1 MSSAAGKHLDREL
14 GLFSVF
20 SISMGAMMS
29 SGIFVLPLIAALEV
43 GPGVAAAYLLAG
55 IAVIPAVLTKAEL
68 ASAMPIA
75 GGTYI
80 YVDRSM
86 GSWVGTITGLGTWL
100 SLVAKTSFAL
110 LGLGA
115 YLQLFSAISTLPLAI
130 AMLVGLIGLNLLG
143 ASRASLVQRIIVL
156 ACLVA
161 LAGFA
166 AGGGPSVQPENLQP
180 LFTHGWRGVVAGA
193 GLVIVSYAGVTKV
206 CSVAEEVHRPEVNLP
221 LGMILAQV
229 TAMVIYT
236 VVATVITGNLDL
248 STFASAHGPAGH
260 PPAELLTPVAT
271 AAEAFWGRPGVVGM
285 AITAAAGLLSMSNA
299 GIMAS
304 SRYPFAM
311 ARDGLMPKALAAM
324 HPRLGTPVVSILFT
338 GAITLLA
345 VVALPVEELAHLAS
359 AFTLFVFCLVNLAL
373 VGLRESGAR
382 WYRPSFRAP
391 LYPWLPLSGV
401 AIGVVLLSY
410 MGSTAVIAVVAA
422 TVGGTLW
429 YFLFA
434 RARSERG
441 SVISHLWADRAKV
454 ETEQFEAEEAAPAER
469 RPGRVLTPVFD
480 NQPTPIRLVHL
491 AAAFVDEGSV
501 LEVMRVEEV
510 PDQTALGAM
519 LGSDSDLEALEAE
532 AREAAGDLHV
542 ELSFH
547 DLLTHNA
554 KQALFHRAEATRADW
569 IVAPW
574 PEPRNLAAWVRHP
587 LAWWADAPP
596 CDHAQFLDRGRDPL
610 RRILLLVQP
619 GPYDTLLVHVADR
632 LARATDGEIT
642 LFSAATPPEAY
653 RAYHEELARLCE
665 VPVHSEVHDVSP
677 DRLVSFVTG
686 LTPVFDLLILGAE
699 AERGLD
705 ALTKDSRVDRL
716 AAGAA
721 SSVLRIKA
729 PRHRVYPYVDR
740 RGLEGE
746 VLEDDDLVVGVGLR
760 AASQAELFAQVAAAM
775 ADDTAPASVVEA
787 ALWERERKQ
796 STALATGLM
805 VSTGTHP
812 EFGRARAGVFTVA
825 RPVRFGGPDRHRVDV
840 CLVALAPPGQRN
852 RQLWLIHELYPL
864 LSEPEA
870 LEAVRAATT
879 AEELRRLLTPS
890 RTAEAS

>member
-1 MSSAAGKHLDREL
+1 MDTPGGKHLDREL

-29 SGIFVLPLIAALEV
+29 SGIFVLPLIAAMEV

-55 IAVIPAVLTKAEL
+55 VAVIPAVLTKAEL

-86 GSWVGTITGLGTWL
+86 GPWVGTITGLGTWL

-110 LGLGA
+110 VGLGA
-115 YLQLFSAISTLPLAI
+115 YLQLFSAISTLPLAVT
-130 AMLVGLIGLNLLG
+130 MLVGLVGLNLLG
-143 ASRASLVQRIIVL
+143 ASRASFVQRIIVL

-166 AGGGPSVQPENLQP
+166 AGGAPAVEPENLEP
-180 LFTHGWRGVVAGA
+180 LFTHGWQGVVAGA

-206 CSVAEEVHRPEVNLP
+206 CSVAEEVRRPEVNLP

-248 STFASAHGPAGH
+248 GAFAGHGEGGH

-271 AAEAFWGRPGVVGM
+271 AAEAFWGRPGVIAM

-311 ARDGLMPKALAAM
+311 ARDGLMPTVLAAR
-324 HPRLGTPVVSILFT
+324 HPKLGTPIVSILFT
-338 GAITLLA
+338 GAVTLLA
-345 VVALPVEELAHLAS
+345 VTALPVEELAHLAS

-373 VGLRESGAR
+373 VALRESGAR
-382 WYRPSFRAP
+382 WYRPAFRTP

-401 AIGVVLLSY
+401 AVGVLLLAY
-410 MGSTAVIAVVAA
+410 MGNTALVAVVAA
-422 TVGGTLW
+422 TVGGTHW
-429 YFLFA
+429 YFLYA
-434 RARSERG
+434 RRRAQRG
-441 SVISHLWADRAKV
+441 SVVSHVWGEHARV
-454 ETEQFEAEEAAPAER
+454 ETEQFEAEESEPSAQR
-469 RPGRVLTPVFD
+469 RVITPVFD
-480 NQPTPIRLVHL
+480 NQPARKRLVHL

-519 LGSDSDLEALEAE
+519 LGSDPDLQALEAE

-542 ELSFH
+542 DLTFH

-574 PEPRNLAAWVRHP
+574 PEPRGLAAWIRHP
-587 LAWWADAPP
+587 LAWWADDPP
-596 CDHAQFLDRGRDPL
+596 CDHAQFLDRGQSAL
-610 RRILLLVQP
+610 RRILVLVQP
-619 GPYDTLLVHVADR
+619 GPYDTVLVHVADR
-632 LARATDGEIT
+632 LARAAGGELT
-642 LFSAATPPEAY
+642 LFSAAREVEAY
-653 RAYHEELARLCE
+653 RDYHQELARLCE
-665 VPVHSEVHDVSP
+665 VPVHSEVHDVAA
-677 DRLVSFVTG
+677 DQLVGFVTG
-686 LTPVFDLLILGAE
+686 LTPVFDLLIMGAE
-699 AERGLD
+699 TERGLD
-705 ALTKDSRVDRL
+705 ALTKDSRVDRI

-729 PRHRVYPYVDR
+729 PRHHVYPYVDL

-746 VLEDDDLVVGVGLR
+746 VLDHRDVVVSVSL
-760 AASQAELFAQVAAAM
+760 AASGQADLFAQLGRQLAEQG
-775 ADDTAPASVVEA
+775 APPEVVEA

-796 STALATGLM
+796 STALASGLM

-812 EFGRARAGVFTVA
+812 GLTGLTRPRVGVFVLE
-825 RPVRFGGPDRHRVDV
+825 RPVRFGAPDRQRVDV
-840 CLVALAPPGQRN
+840 CLVVVAPPGQRN
-852 RQLWLIHELYPL
+852 RQLWLVHELYPV
-864 LSEPEA
+864 LSQPHV
-870 LEAVRAATT
+870 LQAVRAAGT
-879 AEELRRLLTPS
+879 ADEVRALLR
-890 RTAEAS
+890 

>member
-1 MSSAAGKHLDREL
+1 MNVGATKHLDREL

-55 IAVIPAVLTKAEL
+55 VAVIPAVLSKAEL

-86 GSWVGTITGLGTWL
+86 GPWVGTITGLGTWL

-110 LGLGA
+110 VGLGA
-115 YLQLFSAISTLPLAI
+115 YLQLFSSISTLPLAVT
-130 AMLVGLIGLNLLG
+130 MLVGLIGLNLLG

-166 AGGGPSVQPENLQP
+166 VGGYPAVKPENLDP
-180 LFTHGWRGVVAGA
+180 LFTHGWQGVVAGA

-206 CSVAEEVHRPEVNLP
+206 CSIAEEVSRPEVNLP

-236 VVATVITGNLDL
+236 LVATVITGNVDL
-248 STFASAHGPAGH
+248 STLTGSHGGH

-271 AAEAFWGRPGVVGM
+271 AAEAFWGRPGVVAM

-311 ARDGLMPKALAAM
+311 ARDGLMPDTLAGV
-324 HPRLGTPVVSILFT
+324 HPKLGTPVVAILFT
-338 GAITLLA
+338 GAVTLLA

-373 VGLRESGAR
+373 VALRESGAR
-382 WYRPSFRAP
+382 WYRPSFRTP

-401 AIGVVLLSY
+401 GIGVLLLAY

-422 TVGGTLW
+422 TLGGTLW
-429 YFLFA
+429 YFAYA
-434 RARSERG
+434 RARSKRG
-441 SVISHLWADRAKV
+441 SVVSHVWAERARV
-454 ETEQFEAEEAAPAER
+454 ETEHFEAEEAEPAALTQS
-469 RPGRVLTPVFD
+469 RVITPVFD
-480 NQPTPIRLVHL
+480 NQPAPIRLVHL
-491 AAAFVDEGSV
+491 AAAFVDEGAL

-519 LGSDSDLEALEAE
+519 LGSDSDLRALEEE
-532 AREAAGDLHV
+532 AREAAGHLHV
-542 ELSFH
+542 ALAFH

-554 KQALFHRAEATRADW
+554 KQALFHRAKATRADW

-574 PEPRNLAAWVRHP
+574 PVGRNLAAWIRHP
-587 LAWWADAPP
+587 LAWWADDPP
-596 CDHAQFLDRGRDPL
+596 CDHAQFLDRGQDPL
-610 RRILLLVQP
+610 RRILVLVQP

-632 LARATDGEIT
+632 LARSTGGEVT
-642 LFSAATPPEAY
+642 LFSAANPADAY
-653 RAYHEELARLCE
+653 QAYHRELARLCE
-665 VPVHSEVHDVSP
+665 VPVHSEVHDV
-677 DRLVSFVTG
+677 DADQLVSFVTG
-686 LTPVFDLLILGAE
+686 LTPLFDLLIMGAE
-699 AERGLD
+699 TERGLD
-705 ALTKDSRVDRL
+705 ALTKDSRVDRI

-729 PRHRVYPYVDR
+729 PRHRVYPYVDL
-740 RGLEGE
+740 RGLEDE
-746 VLEDDDLVVGVGLR
+746 TLDAEDVVVVVGE
-760 AASQAELFAQVAAAM
+760 AAANQAELFAHVASQLVEGEE
-775 ADDTAPASVVEA
+775 TSRVVEA

-796 STALATGLM
+796 TTALSTGLM
-805 VSTGTHP
+805 VSSATHP
-812 EFGRARAGVFTVA
+812 GLTRARAAIITLA
-825 RPVRFGGPDRHRVDV
+825 RPVRFGAPDRQRVDV
-840 CLVALAPPGQRN
+840 CLVALAPPGERN
-852 RQLWLIHELYPL
+852 RQLWLVHELYPL
-864 LSEPEA
+864 LSRPEV
-870 LEAVRAATT
+870 LEAVRHAASPD
-879 AEELRRLLTPS
+879 EVRRLLAP
-890 RTAEAS
+890 